1 MLNAAT
7 LSLPGGVDSAPTTRV
22 FDTDYYELK
31 TRLAEA
37 IANSSY
43 RSISKIDFELR
54 DDAVVLLGHLPSFF
68 LKQIAQTMA
77 SQVIKAR
84 LSLIN
89 EVHVSEA
96 VEEHSALQEP
106 AMCDAMLSD

>member
-1 MLNAAT
+1 MLSSAT
-7 LSLPGGVDSAPTTRV
+7 LSLTGGVDSAPTTRV
-22 FDTDYYELK
+22 FDTDYYQLK
-31 TRLAEA
+31 LQLAEV

-43 RSISKIDFELR
+43 RSINKIDFELR
-54 DDAVVLLGHLPSFF
+54 DDAVVLLGYLPSFF

-96 VEEHSALQEP
+96 AADHSAP
-106 AMCDAMLSD
+106 KPD